1 MSAATETVQAEWAAR
16 AVVLADLRKIAEWR
30 RRTGKKGLTHEET
43 DEAISRFLRA
53 LGHGAVADQW
63 ERVR

>member
-16 AVVLADLRKIAEWR
+16 AVVLSDLRKIEDWR
-30 RRTGKKGLTHEET
+30 KLSGELSTG
-43 DEAISRFLRA
+43 DQSNEAISRFLRA

>member
-16 AVVLADLRKIAEWR
+16 AVVLSHLRMIGEWKR
-30 RRTGKKGLTHEET
+30 KTGRGDRKDA
-43 DEAISRFLRA
+43 DEAIGRFLRA

>member
-1 MSAATETVQAEWAAR
+1 MSAATEMVQAEWAAR
-16 AVVLADLRKIAEWR
+16 AVVLADLRRLADWQ
-30 RRTGKKGLTHEET
+30 RRTGRTDHEGA
-43 DEAISRFLRA
+43 DIAVGRFLRA